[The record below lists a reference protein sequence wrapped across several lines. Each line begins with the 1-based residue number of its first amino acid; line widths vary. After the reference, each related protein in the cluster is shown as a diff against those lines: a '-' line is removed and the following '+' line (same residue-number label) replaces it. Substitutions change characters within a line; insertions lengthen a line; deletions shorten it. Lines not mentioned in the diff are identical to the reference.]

1 VAGRSGGKGGGK
13 GGRETRRCERE
24 KAGKFR
30 AGQKIGFN
38 KPDLLKSGS
47 NCPIIRYRVHL
58 ARFSEF
64 GFNYPDLCFFYF
76 FSITAQKAQNNPNFG
91 FPNPDLVISGS
102 SNPILQIRVPPPGR
116 CIISEI
122 S

>member
-30 AGQKIGFN
+30 VGQKIGFN

-47 NCPIIRYRVHL
+47 NCPIIRYRVQL
-58 ARFSEF
+58 ARLPEI
-64 GFNYPDLCFFYF
+64 GFNHPDYYFFNF
-76 FSITAQKAQNNPNFG
+76 SFSITAQKAQKKLILG
-91 FPNPDLVISGS
+91 FANPDFVYSGS
-102 SNPILQIRVPPPGR
+102 SNPIL
-116 CIISEI
+116 
-122 S
+122 

>member
-47 NCPIIRYRVHL
+47 NCPIIRYRVQL
-58 ARFSEF
+58 ARFSEI
-64 GFNYPDLCFFYF
+64 GFNHPDYYFFYF
-76 FSITAQKAQNNPNFG
+76 SFSITAQKAQKNLIFG
-91 FPNPDLVISGS
+91 FPNPDFVYSGS
-102 SNPILQIRVPPPGR
+102 SNPI
-116 CIISEI
+116 S
-122 S
+122 